1 MGYYI
6 VKTGTIPAVVAGDHF
21 LMGPGV
27 VALDEVYGTG
37 NVGVIHFDAPVDA
50 EEGGFRYLFSG

>member
-1 MGYYI
+1 MGYYL
-6 VKTGTIPAVVAGDHF
+6 VETGTIPIIVGGDHF
-21 LMGPGV
+21 LMGPDV
-27 VALDEVYGTG
+27 VAMAEVYGTG